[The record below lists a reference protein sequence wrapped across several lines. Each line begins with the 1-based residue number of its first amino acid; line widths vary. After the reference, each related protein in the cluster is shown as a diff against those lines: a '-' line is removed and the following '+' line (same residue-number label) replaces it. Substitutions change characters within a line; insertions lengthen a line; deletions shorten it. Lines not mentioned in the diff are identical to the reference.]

1 MRIEVDYTR
10 CDSNGVCA
18 DMAPEVFEI
27 DDGDRLQVYGRDGR
41 PDAHRRDV
49 ELAAASCPKLA
60 ITLIED

>member
-18 DMAPEVFEI
+18 DMAPEIFQI
-27 DDGDRLQVYGRDGR
+27 GDDDELHVHDGS

-60 ITLIED
+60 ITLTED